1 MRKGWI
7 LGIVFLMLF
16 PSSTAAATEP
26 LSFVEVSIPDYT
38 VTTIGNLDY
47 VEIPEGGILIIEEG
61 RPMVPYYIKSIDYPK
76 GYRVQEVILK
86 ERAGLE
92 TATGLRLPVV
102 VLDPSP
108 ELPIEMKKGW
118 YPEEEYSWRLW
129 ENPDGSTTL
138 LIELYPFY
146 YNPET
151 TEVKFYQSYCFDIEY
166 IVSNVEITA
175 LYLDKD
181 IYAPGDEV
189 RVDIRLNNH
198 GEMQNVVASVL
209 IKQYGSDVTVAGLPL
224 RSLKELV
231 GDASLTAEWDSSG
244 TEEGYHYAEVTLKDA
259 AGNTLDK
266 KTTGILIGVSE
277 APPEP
282 TPETSPTPP
291 TTPQKPAKFPTLYVI
306 IGAVIVVAIVAL
318 FVVRRL
324 RKKA

>member
-1 MRKGWI
+1 MRKGWT
-7 LGIVFLMLF
+7 LGVVFLILF
-16 PSSTAAATEP
+16 ISSTVAGAEP
-26 LSFVEVSIPDYT
+26 LSSVEVSIPDYT
-38 VTTIGNLDY
+38 VTTIDNLDY
-47 VEIPEGGILIIEEG
+47 VEIPEGGILIAEEG
-61 RPMVPYYIKSIDYPK
+61 RPMVPYYIKSIDYPE

-86 ERAGLE
+86 ERTGLE

-102 VLDPSP
+102 ILDPSP

-118 YPEEEYSWRLW
+118 YPEEEYGWRLW

-138 LIELYPFY
+138 VIELYPFY

-151 TEVKFYQSYCFDIEY
+151 TDVKFYKNYRFDIEY

-181 IYAPGDEV
+181 IYVPGDEV

-198 GEMQNVVASVL
+198 GEMQNVVVSVL
-209 IKQYGSDVTVAGLPL
+209 IKQYGFDVTVAGLPL

-231 GDASLTAEWDSSG
+231 GNASLTAEWDSSE
-244 TEEGYHYAEVTLKDA
+244 TEEGYYYAEVTLKDT

-266 KTTGILIGVSE
+266 KTIGILIEVSE
-277 APPEP
+277 E
-282 TPETSPTPP
+282 SP
-291 TTPQKPAKFPTLYVI
+291 QLTLYMI
-306 IGAVIVVAIVAL
+306 IGAVVAVAIVAL

-324 RKKA
+324 RKRA

>member
-1 MRKGWI
+1 MRKGWT
-7 LGIVFLMLF
+7 LGVVFLILF
-16 PSSTAAATEP
+16 ISSIAAGAEP
-26 LSFVEVSIPDYT
+26 LSSVEVSIPDYT
-38 VTTIGNLDY
+38 VTAIGNLDY
-47 VEIPEGGILIIEEG
+47 VEIPEGGILIAEEG
-61 RPMVPYYIKSIDYPK
+61 RPMVPYYIKSIDYPE

-102 VLDPSP
+102 ILDPSP

-118 YPEEEYSWRLW
+118 YPEEEYGWRLW

-138 LIELYPFY
+138 VIELYPFY

-151 TEVKFYQSYCFDIEY
+151 TDVEFYKTYRFDIEY

-175 LYLDKD
+175 LYPDKD

-189 RVDIRLNNH
+189 TLDIRLNNH
-198 GEMQNVVASVL
+198 GEMQNVVVSVL

-231 GDASLTAEWDSSG
+231 GNASLTMEWDSSE
-244 TEEGYHYAEVTLKDA
+244 TEEGYYYAEVTLSDT

-266 KTTGILIGVSE
+266 KTIGILIEVSE
-277 APPEP
+277 E
-282 TPETSPTPP
+282 SP
-291 TTPQKPAKFPTLYVI
+291 QLTLYVI
-306 IGAVIVVAIVAL
+306 IGAIVIVAIVAL
-318 FVVRRL
+318 FVVRKL
-324 RKKA
+324 RKRA